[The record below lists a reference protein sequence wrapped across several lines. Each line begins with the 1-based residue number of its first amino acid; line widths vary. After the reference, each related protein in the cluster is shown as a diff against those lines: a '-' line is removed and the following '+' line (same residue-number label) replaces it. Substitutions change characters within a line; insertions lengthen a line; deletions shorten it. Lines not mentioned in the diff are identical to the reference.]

1 MKRREFMALLGG
13 AAVGWPLG
21 ARAQQA
27 VTPVIGICGP
37 ARSRQHYLAWN
48 PFGRRCANCVS
59 SKAKTSLLSFAM
71 LEGGLQQVPD
81 LAAELILDRV

>member
-48 PFGRRCANCVS
+48 PFGRRCANGFHRRP
-59 SKAKTSLLSFAM
+59 K
-71 LEGGLQQVPD
+71 
-81 LAAELILDRV
+81 RRY